1 MVAPYWKTGG
11 FTAKTNLVGDS
22 SPINLPLIFWWKFK
36 TSISMKVDE
45 QNVPWLGL
53 ERYGILWMVVLLWNA
68 FHRVLTIITRKKHMA
83 CLNVSVKK
91 WPHYA
96 ILSSNIIVC
105 LQRTCLKEFSLNETI
120 DTLRIFVHTKYFRW
134 SVWKD
139 VPTKFQCLKIKWALL
154 LPLIPKA
161 AKEKDVM
168 CGEAVGAKCLQV
180 FFAAYFRTW
189 W

>member
-53 ERYGILWMVVLLWNA
+53 ERYGTLWMVVLLWNA

-134 SVWKD
+134 SVLKRSSDKVPVFKD
-139 VPTKFQCLKIKWALL
+139 K
-154 LPLIPKA
+154 
-161 AKEKDVM
+161 M
-168 CGEAVGAKCLQV
+168 G
-180 FFAAYFRTW
+180 FAAAFDPQSCKRKRHDVW
-189 W
+189 RSC

>member
-1 MVAPYWKTGG
+1 
-11 FTAKTNLVGDS
+11 
-22 SPINLPLIFWWKFK
+22 
-36 TSISMKVDE
+36 MKVDE

-53 ERYGILWMVVLLWNA
+53 ERYGTLWMVVLLWNA

-134 SVWKD
+134 SVWKE
-139 VPTKFQCLKIKWALL
+139 VPTKFQCLKIKWAVLL
-154 LPLIPKA
+154 LLIPKA
-161 AKEKDVM
+161 AKEKTWCV
-168 CGEAVGAKCLQV
+168 AKLLVQN
-180 FFAAYFRTW
+180 AFRFSSPHIFVPDDNSLNKRYLILH
-189 W
+189 